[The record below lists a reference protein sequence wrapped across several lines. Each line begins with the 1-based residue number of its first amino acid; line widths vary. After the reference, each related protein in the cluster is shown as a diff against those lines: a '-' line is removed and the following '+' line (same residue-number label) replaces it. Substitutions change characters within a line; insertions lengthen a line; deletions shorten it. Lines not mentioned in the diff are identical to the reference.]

1 MIHRAWMQS
10 KTVRSIHIPMNHS
23 ACSLSHYKTYY
34 IRKEDF
40 QMPFIN
46 MKTTA
51 TLDIAK
57 KDALS
62 KELCIITRDC
72 IGKGENWVMTGFEGN
87 ASLCF
92 LGSTKDI
99 AYVEVKC
106 YGYPTKPQMNLMT
119 RKVCTLLENELGIPK
134 KRIYVAYFPTEDWGW
149 NDSNF

>member
-1 MIHRAWMQS
+1 
-10 KTVRSIHIPMNHS
+10 
-23 ACSLSHYKTYY
+23 
-34 IRKEDF
+34 
-40 QMPFIN
+40 MPFIN

-57 KDALS
+57 KDTLS
-62 KELCIITRDC
+62 KALCTITRDC

-119 RKVCTLLENELGIPK
+119 RKVCSLLETELGIPK

-149 NDSNF
+149 NDSNFQGIRKGILPQIIFFHGFRISEFVLLIVANQLFFSIP

>member
-1 MIHRAWMQS
+1 
-10 KTVRSIHIPMNHS
+10 
-23 ACSLSHYKTYY
+23 
-34 IRKEDF
+34 
-40 QMPFIN
+40 MPFIN

-72 IGKGENWVMTGFEGN
+72 LGKGENWVMTGFEGN

-106 YGYPTKPQMNLMT
+106 ATVIRPS
-119 RKVCTLLENELGIPK
+119 R
-134 KRIYVAYFPTEDWGW
+134 R
-149 NDSNF
+149 

>member
-1 MIHRAWMQS
+1 
-10 KTVRSIHIPMNHS
+10 
-23 ACSLSHYKTYY
+23 
-34 IRKEDF
+34 
-40 QMPFIN
+40 MPFIN

-72 IGKGENWVMTGFEGN
+72 LGKGENWVMTGFEGN

-134 KRIYVAYFPTEDWGW
+134 ETNLCCLLSDRRLGME
-149 NDSNF
+149 

>member
-1 MIHRAWMQS
+1 
-10 KTVRSIHIPMNHS
+10 
-23 ACSLSHYKTYY
+23 
-34 IRKEDF
+34 
-40 QMPFIN
+40 MPFIN

-72 IGKGENWVMTGFEGN
+72 LGKGENWVMTGF
-87 ASLCF
+87 
-92 LGSTKDI
+92 
-99 AYVEVKC
+99 EVKC

-119 RKVCTLLENELGIPK
+119 RKVCTLLEEELGIPK